1 MRQRSLSIQFSP
13 GQLPHTETSL
23 TYQKMAEDDR
33 KPAEPS
39 TREDGELPQQV
50 LRGCDLLRM
59 RLHIVLLEPI
69 PLHSDTLFA
78 LI

>member
-1 MRQRSLSIQFSP
+1 
-13 GQLPHTETSL
+13 
-23 TYQKMAEDDR
+23 MAEDDR